1 MARATLFHQMHD
13 LGAAVWFGGTLANAV
28 ALNKAAASAGDPH
41 RVGAVVQEG
50 WQRWQP
56 VNAAAIGVHLV
67 GAAGLLKH
75 DLGRAAA
82 QQGVPTMAATK
93 IALTIAALGAT
104 AYSSILGRR
113 LSQQQPVPAAAG
125 ATPTSSTPSDAAAAQ
140 RQLKVLQWVS
150 PALTA
155 SIVAIGAYASEQY
168 RPEEVSRGVVQR
180 VFG

>member
-13 LGAAVWFGGTLANAV
+13 LGLAVWFGGNLANAV
-28 ALNKAAASAGDPH
+28 ALNKAAAAAGDPH
-41 RVGAVVQEG
+41 RVGAVVHEG

-82 QQGVPTMAATK
+82 QQGVPTMAGIK
-93 IALTIAALGAT
+93 IALTIAGLGAT

-113 LSQQQPVPAAAG
+113 LSQQQPVPAAEG
-125 ATPTSSTPSDAAAAQ
+125 ATPTPATPSDAAAAQ

-150 PALTA
+150 PAITA

-168 RPEEVSRGVVQR
+168 RPEEVSKGVVQR